1 MMDLAIP
8 NTMETEASEIGIA
21 APHHIQG
28 ISDWL
33 ISQGLESAGFE
44 SILSGF
50 ADRLNS
56 LGFQIQRGMIAMR
69 TLHPSVD
76 ALDYTWHRGG
86 TIEAENHTPD
96 QLQNESWLQS
106 PLKYMFDTGAMVLR
120 RRLTGL
126 GAEVDLP
133 LFKKLADEGST
144 DYYMR
149 IIEFDLTGS
158 KDLETGMVSSWTTDR
173 PGGFG
178 DEEIAVLDRL
188 LPRLALTAKV
198 RLTRDI
204 AENVLDTYVGP
215 EAGRRIMR
223 GDIRRGAL
231 DVIRA
236 VIVYADLRGFTSISD
251 SVPGDRLAPMLD
263 RYFEAMVPPITKR
276 GGQVLKFI
284 GDGLMATFDLDGRER
299 DSICSDALQSAYE
312 MIAGTAEIN
321 AARRAAGLPTMDL
334 DIALHLG
341 DVFYG
346 NVGAADWLDFT
357 VIGPTVNEASRIESL
372 CEPLG
377 HNVLVSETF
386 AGAAVACTGRLIP
399 VGTHQL
405 RGVRHSQA
413 LYTIDTSS

>member
-1 MMDLAIP
+1 MDLAIP
-8 NTMETEASEIGIA
+8 KTVDTEASEIGIA
-21 APHHIQG
+21 APRHIQG

-33 ISQGLESAGFE
+33 ITQGLEGAGFE

-50 ADRLNS
+50 ADRLS
-56 LGFQIQRGMIAMR
+56 ALGLRVQRGMIVMR

-76 ALDYTWHRGG
+76 ALNYVWRRGEG
-86 TIEAENHTPD
+86 VESMSFTIDRRHDDDWEN
-96 QLQNESWLQS
+96 S
-106 PLKYMFDTGAMVLR
+106 PIKYMFDTGTAVVR
-120 RRLTGL
+120 RRLTGPDAQL
-126 GAEVDLP
+126 DFPILDEIAAEGA
-133 LFKKLADEGST
+133 S

-149 IIEFDLTGS
+149 MVEFDLTGAYYL
-158 KDLETGMVSSWTTDR
+158 KTGMASSWTTDR
-173 PGGFG
+173 PGGFT
-178 DEEIAVLDRL
+178 DDEIAVFERL
-188 LPRLALTAKV
+188 LPRLALTAKT
-198 RLTRDI
+198 RLIREI

-236 VIVYADLRGFTSISD
+236 VIVYADLRGFTAMSD

-263 RYFEAMVPPITKR
+263 RYFEAMVPPIARR
-276 GGQVLKFI
+276 GGQVLKFL
-284 GDGLMATFDLDGRER
+284 GDGLLATFNLDGRER

-312 MIAGTAEIN
+312 MIADVAEAN
-321 AARRAAGLPTMDL
+321 GARRTAGLPTMDL

-346 NVGAADWLDFT
+346 NVGAADRLDFT
-357 VIGPTVNEASRIESL
+357 VIGPAVNEASRIETL

-386 AGAAVACTGRLIP
+386 AGAAVACAGRLIP

-413 LYTIDTSS
+413 LYTIDTTV

>member
-1 MMDLAIP
+1 MDLAIP
-8 NTMETEASEIGIA
+8 KTMESEASEIGIA
-21 APHHIQG
+21 APRHIQG

-33 ISQGLESAGFE
+33 ITQGLEGAGFE
-44 SILSGF
+44 SVLSGF
-50 ADRLNS
+50 ADRLNA
-56 LGFQIQRGMIAMR
+56 LGLQVQRGMIVMR

-76 ALDYTWHRGG
+76 ALNYVWRRGG
-86 TIEAENHTPD
+86 GVESMSFNID
-96 QLQNESWLQS
+96 QRHDDGWRNS
-106 PLKYMFDTGAMVLR
+106 PIKYMFDTGIDVVR
-120 RRLTGL
+120 RRLTGPNAQL
-126 GAEVDLP
+126 DFQILDEIAAEGA
-133 LFKKLADEGST
+133 T

-149 IIEFDLTGS
+149 MVEFDLTGAYYL
-158 KDLETGMVSSWTTDR
+158 KTGMASSWTTDR
-173 PGGFG
+173 PGGFT
-178 DEEIAVLDRL
+178 DEEIAVFERL
-188 LPRLALTAKV
+188 LPRLALTAKT
-198 RLTRDI
+198 RLIREI

-236 VIVYADLRGFTSISD
+236 VIVYADLRGFTAMSD

-263 RYFEAMVPPITKR
+263 RYFEAMVPPISRR
-276 GGQVLKFI
+276 GGQVLKFL
-284 GDGLMATFDLDGRER
+284 GDGLLATFNLDGRDR

-312 MIAGTAEIN
+312 MIADVAEAN
-321 AARRAAGLPTMDL
+321 GARRSAGLPTMDL

-346 NVGAADWLDFT
+346 NVGAADRLDFT
-357 VIGPTVNEASRIESL
+357 VIGPAVNEASRIETL

-386 AGAAVACTGRLIP
+386 AGAAVACAGRLIP

-413 LYTIDTSS
+413 LYTIDTTV

>member
-1 MMDLAIP
+1 MDLAIP
-8 NTMETEASEIGIA
+8 NTTETDASEIGIA

-50 ADRLNS
+50 TDRLNS
-56 LGFQIQRGMIAMR
+56 LGLQIQRAMIAMR

-86 TIEAENHTPD
+86 TVEAENHTPD
-96 QLQNESWLQS
+96 LLQNESWQQS
-106 PLKYMFDTGAMVLR
+106 PLKYMFDTGAVVLR
-120 RRLTGL
+120 RRLTGPDAKL
-126 GAEVDLP
+126 DLP
-133 LFKKLADEGST
+133 LFKKLAGEGAT

-149 IIEFDLTGS
+149 IVDFDLTGS
-158 KDLETGMVSSWTTDR
+158 KDLETGMVSSWTTDL

-188 LPRLALTAKV
+188 LPRLALTAKA

-251 SVPGDRLAPMLD
+251 SVPGNRLAPMLD
-263 RYFEAMVPPITKR
+263 RYFEAMVPPITRR

-312 MIAGTAEIN
+312 MVAGTAEIN

-346 NVGAADWLDFT
+346 NVGAADRLDFT
-357 VIGPTVNEASRIESL
+357 VIGPAVNEASRIESL